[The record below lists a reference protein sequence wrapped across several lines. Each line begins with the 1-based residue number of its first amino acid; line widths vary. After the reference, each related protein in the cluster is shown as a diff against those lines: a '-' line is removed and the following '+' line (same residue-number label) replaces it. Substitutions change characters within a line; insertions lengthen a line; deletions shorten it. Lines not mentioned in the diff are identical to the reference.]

1 MDSMQR
7 LLYLFLLVIPNWFCL
22 TLVANP
28 TVAQTPY
35 AAVCRAEL
43 ASTKSD
49 SAEQLMAMLKL
60 TDALRGHDLN
70 VALKN
75 AEEAI
80 QQANRLGD
88 PDLKT
93 VAKLHE
99 TLIRGL
105 KFGRKK
111 ADAELKFSD
120 FRLSPNAPL
129 DLRIHWHLAI
139 VEMEIW
145 SLKTDSRLPLLL
157 ECLNADTKH
166 CRDPHLRLRQ
176 QSSELYAR
184 VFRLSESPTSAPIRA
199 LRDSLRLNVERYPF
213 LECEIVLKLVNS
225 RELAQRRDTP
235 GQFASLEA
243 ARSLADQLGHRFFAA
258 RGCSLIGILHC
269 QKGEY
274 EKAAE
279 EFEDCLEIAKKIGF
293 EPLIYQSYRK
303 LANIERRLGNSSMV
317 RDYLKLA
324 GASPVLDD
332 ISGLERSAFFA
343 YLTSVQRELGEH
355 RETETSQ
362 AQVFP
367 VELARQIRASQHAL
381 RNQAEDE
388 KAMLRERHL
397 QTETTLAETIGAL
410 RMYLG
415 IALLSSAFC
424 ILCVALI
431 VIRNRLR
438 KVTSELDL
446 EKVNVRQS
454 NHERDDLALRLIRMQ
469 RMESLGLMAGS
480 VAHDFNNILV
490 GVLGNAEI
498 IQMKQGGDDP
508 EFINQRI
515 ASIITSAEKA
525 ASLSQQM
532 LAYAGKQY
540 IARKTTDL
548 NELIRQYE
556 PVLRSFCLP
565 NQHLELRL
573 TSKQVTS
580 KIDRTQI
587 EQVVL
592 NLVTNAVQ
600 ASGPHGH
607 ITIESGVET
616 ISDVDQDPS
625 LFGDPTVGGEFGFVE
640 VRDKG
645 RGVSAEVLERIFEP
659 FYSNSESGRGLGL
672 SVVYGAVKGHEGL
685 IRCRSQFGVGTSF
698 RVFFPVSTEPVQ
710 KTKTESGHLKLPGH
724 HADFPRISPG
734 RTILI
739 VDDEESVLDLCR
751 QLMQLN
757 GWKVI
762 TALGGKQGLEK
773 AEKFADEVSCVL
785 LDVVMPEFGAS
796 EVLTALEDRKYTSP
810 VVLMSGFSQ
819 TRLEFFL
826 KRPNVVSIIQ
836 KPFRAEELQRAVH
849 LAAQQSDLQSRPN
862 LKSGRIGKVA

>member
-1 MDSMQR
+1 MQR
-7 LLYLFLLVIPNWFCL
+7 TLYLIFLVLSNGTFL
-22 TLVANP
+22 TFDANP
-28 TVAQTPY
+28 TVAQTTY

-43 ASTKSD
+43 E
-49 SAEQLMAMLKL
+49 SAEGDPTEQLLAKLKL
-60 TDALRGHDLN
+60 TDALRVHDLPL
-70 VALKN
+70 ALKN
-75 AEEAI
+75 AEESMEL
-80 QQANRLGD
+80 ANWLGD
-88 PDLKT
+88 PDSQT
-93 VAKLHE
+93 VAKLHH

-105 KFGRKK
+105 MFGRKK
-111 ADAELKFSD
+111 ADAELKFSE
-120 FRLSPNAPL
+120 FRLSPNASPE
-129 DLRIHWHLAI
+129 LRIHWSLA
-139 VEMEIW
+139 VVDMEIW
-145 SLKTDSRLPLLL
+145 SLKTETRLAFVLD
-157 ECLNADTKH
+157 CLASDMQSGS
-166 CRDPHLRLRQ
+166 DPHLLIRQ
-176 QSSELYAR
+176 LSSELYAR
-184 VFRLSESPTSAPIRA
+184 VFRLSESPTNPPVRA
-199 LRDSLRLNVERYPF
+199 LQDRLRLAAQDYPY
-213 LECEIVLKLVNS
+213 LESAVVLDLVDS
-225 RELAQRRDTP
+225 RILTGSNDARKHLD
-235 GQFASLEA
+235 SLEA
-243 ARSLADQLGHRFFAA
+243 ARKTAVQLGHNFFAA
-258 RGCSLIGILHC
+258 RICEMIGLKYC
-269 QKGEY
+269 QNFDY
-274 EKAAE
+274 EAAAN
-279 EFEDCLEIAKKIGF
+279 EFIKCNNTARKIGF
-293 EPLIYQSYRK
+293 EPLIHQSYQK
-303 LANIERRLGNSSMV
+303 LANIERKRGNSLKV
-317 RDYLKLA
+317 REYLKLA
-324 GASPVLDD
+324 QESPALNDVSD
-332 ISGLERSAFFA
+332 LEKSAFFA
-343 YLTSVQRELGEH
+343 HLLSVQRELGEH
-355 RETETSQ
+355 ASDEATREKVRS
-362 AQVFP
+362 AK
-367 VELARQIRASQHAL
+367 LSRQIRASQIAI

-397 QTETTLAETIGAL
+397 QTEASLAETIGAL

-415 IALLSSAFC
+415 IALLSSTFC

-446 EKVNVRQS
+446 EKDNVRQS
-454 NHERDDLALRLIRMQ
+454 NHERDDLALRLNRMQ

-540 IARKTTDL
+540 IARKPTDL

-573 TSKQVTS
+573 ASKQVTS

-600 ASGPHGH
+600 ASGPSGR

-616 ISDVDQDPS
+616 IADVDQDPS
-625 LFGDPTVGGEFGFVE
+625 LFGDRTVGGEFGFVE

-645 RGVSAEVLERIFEP
+645 RGVSAEDLERIFEP

-685 IRCRSQFGVGTSF
+685 IRCRSQIGVGTSF

-710 KTKTESGHLKLPGH
+710 KAKTESGHLKLPGH
-724 HADFPRISPG
+724 HANFPRISPG

-762 TALGGKQGLEK
+762 TALGGTQGLEK
-773 AEKFADEVSCVL
+773 AEQFADEVSCVL

-796 EVLTALEDRKYTSP
+796 EVLKALEDRKFTSP

-849 LAAQQSDLQSRPN
+849 LAAQQSDLQLRPD
-862 LKSGRIGKVA
+862 LRSDSVGKVA